1 MNTLARF
8 SIHTIMIGWIV
19 FPANLGY
26 AEFGVML
33 FVLALPEFFASLDFW
48 VGRAGTGLIQIG

>member
-1 MNTLARF
+1 
-8 SIHTIMIGWIV
+8 MIGWIV